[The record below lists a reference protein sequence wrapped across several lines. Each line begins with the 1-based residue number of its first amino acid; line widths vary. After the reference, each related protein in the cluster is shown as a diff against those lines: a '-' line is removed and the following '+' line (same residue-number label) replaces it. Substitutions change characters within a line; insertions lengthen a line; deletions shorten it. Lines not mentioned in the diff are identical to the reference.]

1 MGPGAC
7 GRTIGVVSRRTVGWA
22 FVAGQVVLLV
32 ALVLLPGRDDWPTP
46 SWVWM
51 IGQVLVI
58 AGFVLMIVASLR
70 LGRGLTATPVPN
82 RRGQLITGG
91 LYRYVRHPIYTGVLL
106 IVVGLTLRSGSFVTL
121 AVAVVTVVFFDRKAR
136 WEEAQ
141 LRERYPDYAEYAS
154 RTPRFVPGWPTH

>member
-1 MGPGAC
+1 M
-7 GRTIGVVSRRTVGWA
+7 GWA

-46 SWVWM
+46 SWLWM
-51 IGQVLVI
+51 VGQVLVL

-82 RRGQLITGG
+82 ARGQLITGG

-106 IVVGLTLRSGSFVTL
+106 VVVGLTLRSGSFVTL

-136 WEEAQ
+136 WEEAR
-141 LRERYPDYAEYAS
+141 LRERYPGYADYAAHT
-154 RTPRFVPGWPTH
+154 RRFVPGRPRH

>member
-1 MGPGAC
+1 MGPDAR
-7 GRTIGVVSRRTVGWA
+7 GRTIGVVDRRTVGWA
-22 FVAGQVVLLV
+22 FVAGQVLLLV

-82 RRGQLITGG
+82 ARGQLITGG

-121 AVAVVTVVFFDRKAR
+121 TVAVVTVVFFDRKAR

-141 LRERYPDYAEYAS
+141 LSERYPDYADYAS

>member
-1 MGPGAC
+1 MDP
-7 GRTIGVVSRRTVGWA
+7 TIADVDRRTVGWA

-46 SWVWM
+46 PWVRTA
-51 IGQVLVI
+51 GQVLVI
-58 AGFVLMIVASLR
+58 AGFVLMIMASLR

-82 RRGQLITGG
+82 ARGQLITGG

-106 IVVGLTLRSGSFVTL
+106 IVVGLTLRSGSVVTL

-154 RTPRFVPGWPTH
+154 HTPRFVPGWPTH

>member
-1 MGPGAC
+1 MDP
-7 GRTIGVVSRRTVGWA
+7 TIADVDRRTVGWA

-46 SWVWM
+46 PWVRTA
-51 IGQVLVI
+51 GQVLVI
-58 AGFVLMIVASLR
+58 AGFVLMIMASLR

-82 RRGQLITGG
+82 ARGRLITGG

-106 IVVGLTLRSGSFVTL
+106 IVAGLTLRSGSVVTL

-154 RTPRFVPGWPTH
+154 HTPRFVPGWPTH